1 MTGTTTTT
9 PSTRRP
15 RGQQMSDFK
24 AVQSIKSKEG
34 CSTAAAIRVVAKVR
48 NKTHGSVQAAYYAT
62 AKIQAATTVQ
72 PIKPT
77 TKPQPQKPAEVA
89 AQAQIP
95 SLAGA
100 IESME
105 REVVTLRNEN
115 TTLRNENGDLR
126 NRLDQIKNCF

>member
-1 MTGTTTTT
+1 MTGTITL
-9 PSTRRP
+9 STRRQ

-24 AVQSIKSKEG
+24 AVQRIKSKEG
-34 CSTAAAIRVVAKVR
+34 CSTAAAIRMVAKMR
-48 NKTHGSVQAAYYAT
+48 GKTRGSVQASYYAT

-77 TKPQPQKPAEVA
+77 TKPKPQNPAKVA

-115 TTLRNENGDLR
+115 TTLRNENDDLR
-126 NRLDQIKNCF
+126 KRLDQIKNCF